1 MTLAA
6 CGITSVCGAYWID
19 SMASAW
25 GEDVSEPNNLAA
37 TVFVYRSKDTG
48 QIRCHY
54 AHKASALDSSPE
66 RQQYDHIATLEPR
79 LWIQNTTTRKDS
91 HDTRS

>member
-1 MTLAA
+1 M
-6 CGITSVCGAYWID
+6 
-19 SMASAW
+19 
-25 GEDVSEPNNLAA
+25 SEPNNLAA

-54 AHKASALDSSPE
+54 AQEASALDSSPE

-79 LWIQNTTTRKDS
+79 LWIQEHYDAKGQS
-91 HDTRS
+91 